1 MSRGRDL
8 AGWLGAAA
16 VTAGLF
22 AGAAAAALRGP
33 LAPGGDGAV
42 EAVALDLSVGVV
54 AMAAVLPSAP
64 PAVVAEAPRMAG
76 AEVAPEV
83 LLADPV
89 PQVAPVA
96 MPRPDLAPPE
106 MTPPE
111 MTLPEMTLPEAE
123 APPILPAAP
132 PPPPEVAEPTR
143 ELAVSPRPQPRPER
157 ARRSPETPA
166 ETAEAPRRQPAPEKQ
181 TAEAEAAPAA
191 AQAAGA
197 TQAVRPAEVRRAAGG
212 QSAAQYG
219 DVVMRQIAKLRRQ
232 KAPERGKVTVGF
244 EIGADGGLRR
254 VAVVA
259 SSGSVALDQV
269 AVDHIR
275 RAAPFPPPPEGA
287 ATRFAFEF
295 VGR

>member
-1 MSRGRDL
+1 MSGARDL

-33 LAPGGDGAV
+33 LAPAGDGAV

-54 AMAAVLPSAP
+54 AMAAVLPSTP
-64 PAVVAEAPRMAG
+64 PTVVAEAPRMAE

-83 LLADPV
+83 PLADPV

-96 MPRPDLAPPE
+96 MPRPDLA
-106 MTPPE
+106 PPE

-166 ETAEAPRRQPAPEKQ
+166 ETAEAPRREPAPEKQ

-212 QSAAQYG
+212 QSAAHYG